1 MQISEEWETPSS
13 ERGHLL
19 IKVLQPSLTH
29 TIRAEIDPLEW
40 AELLGNIGGIWGECE
55 LGDRQGQ

>member
-1 MQISEEWETPSS
+1 MEISEPWEALSS

-19 IKVLQPSLTH
+19 MKVLQPSLTN

-40 AELLGNIGGIWGECE
+40 TELLGNIGGIWGECE
-55 LGDRQGQ
+55 LGDR